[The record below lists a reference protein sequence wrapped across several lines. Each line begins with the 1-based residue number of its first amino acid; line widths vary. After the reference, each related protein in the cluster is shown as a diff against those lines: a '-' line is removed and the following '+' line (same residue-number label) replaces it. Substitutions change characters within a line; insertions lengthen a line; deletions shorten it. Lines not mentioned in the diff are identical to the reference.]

1 MAKNKVVIGNC
12 QLSFIWRDKNQSLCK
27 SKVLYSPKHLL
38 NLIVVKLAI
47 LKEQRSQENRVS
59 VTPGVV
65 KSLIAM
71 GIEVMVEKQAG
82 ESSHFTDAEYQGV
95 GATMVSRTDCFSQAH
110 MLVQINPPSDQDV
123 ASLQKDQLWV
133 SLLYHRSN
141 PALIDSINAK
151 GAMALSLDAIPR
163 ISRAQSMDVLSSQ
176 ANLAGYRA
184 VIEGAYQMNKI
195 FPLLMTAAGTVTPSK
210 VLIFG
215 VGVAGLQAIATAKRL
230 GAVVEATDVRPETK
244 EQVQSL
250 GGKFIEVKGVE
261 VGSEGGYAKE
271 ASEEYRKAQ
280 REAVN
285 KSLAQADLVITTALV
300 PGRKAPILVDDEQ
313 LGLMKPGAV
322 LVDMAAE
329 QGGNCTKT
337 EAGKNVVVNGVN
349 IIGAVNMPSSLSAN
363 ASELFA
369 RNIWELLKL
378 IAPKGDLVMDRNDEI
393 VQGALICGSGEV
405 YHQG

>member
-1 MAKNKVVIGNC
+1 MIIAV
-12 QLSFIWRDKNQSLCK
+12 F
-27 SKVLYSPKHLL
+27 
-38 NLIVVKLAI
+38 
-47 LKEQRSQENRVS
+47 KEERAGENRVS
-59 VTPGVV
+59 VTPQTCVG
-65 KSLIAM
+65 LIKM
-71 GIEVMVEKQAG
+71 GFEIWVESGAG
-82 ESSHFTDAEYQGV
+82 ANAHFYDELYTNA
-95 GATMVSRTDCFSQAH
+95 GAQIKTRQDLQVAKVF
-110 MLVQINPPSDQDV
+110 LQINPPSEEQIQHLPEG
-123 ASLQKDQLWV
+123 AIWI
-133 SLLYHRSN
+133 SLLYHRTN
-141 PALIDSINAK
+141 PTIISALNAK
-151 GAMALSLDAIPR
+151 HIAAISLDAIPR

-184 VIEGAYQMNKI
+184 VIEGAYHLDKI
-195 FPLLMTAAGTVTPSK
+195 FPMLMTAAGTVTPSK

-300 PGRKAPILVDDEQ
+300 PGKKAPILVDEEQ
-313 LGLMKPGAV
+313 LSLMKTGSV

-329 QGGNCTKT
+329 QGGNCVST
-337 EAGKNVVVNGVN
+337 EAGN
-349 IIGAVNMPSSLSAN
+349 IIDKKGVTIVGTVNLPSSLAAN

-378 IAPKGDLVMDRNDEI
+378 IGPKGQVDFDVNDEI
-393 VQGALICGSGEV
+393 VAGCLICANGEIRINA
-405 YHQG
+405 

>member
-1 MAKNKVVIGNC
+1 MKIAV
-12 QLSFIWRDKNQSLCK
+12 F
-27 SKVLYSPKHLL
+27 
-38 NLIVVKLAI
+38 
-47 LKEQRSQENRVS
+47 KETRQGENRVALS
-59 VTPGVV
+59 PQV
-65 KSLIAM
+65 
-71 GIEVMVEKQAG
+71 
-82 ESSHFTDAEYQGV
+82 
-95 GATMVSRTDCFSQAH
+95 C
-110 MLVQINPPSDQDV
+110 
-123 ASLQKDQLWV
+123 ASLQKMGFEVWV
-133 SLLYHRSN
+133 EKDAGISAHFTNEMYEQAGAVLKSSSEILNADIFVQINVPKIEQIQSIPDGKTWISSLYFRTN
-141 PALIDSINAK
+141 PEVIEAFSKKNISAV
-151 GAMALSLDAIPR
+151 SLDAIPR
-163 ISRAQSMDVLSSQ
+163 ISRAQSMDILSSQ

-184 VIEGAYQMNKI
+184 VIEGAYHLDKI
-195 FPLLMTAAGTVTPSK
+195 FPMLMTAAGTVTPSK

-300 PGRKAPILVDDEQ
+300 PGRKAPILIDDEQ
-313 LGLMKPGAV
+313 LALMKTGAV
-322 LVDMAAE
+322 LIDMAAE
-329 QGGNCTKT
+329 QGGNCTQTKMG
-337 EAGKNVVVNGVN
+337 EIIHVNGVKLV
-349 IIGAVNMPSSLSAN
+349 GSVNLPSALSAN

-378 IAPKGDLVMDRNDEI
+378 MGPKGEMTFDMNDEI
-393 VQGALICGSGEV
+393 VQGCLIS
-405 YHQG
+405 HQGKTLHTA

>member
-1 MAKNKVVIGNC
+1 MIIAV
-12 QLSFIWRDKNQSLCK
+12 F
-27 SKVLYSPKHLL
+27 
-38 NLIVVKLAI
+38 
-47 LKEQRSQENRVS
+47 KEERTGENRVS
-59 VTPGVV
+59 VTPQTCVGLQ
-65 KSLIAM
+65 KM
-71 GIEVMVEKQAG
+71 GFEIWVESGAG
-82 ESSHFTDAEYQGV
+82 ANAHFSDELYTHA
-95 GATMVSRTDCFSQAH
+95 GAFIKSRTALLDAKVF
-110 MLVQINPPSDQDV
+110 VQINPPSEDQIKHLPQG
-123 ASLQKDQLWV
+123 AIWI
-133 SLLYHRSN
+133 SLLYHRTN
-141 PALIDSINAK
+141 GTIINALNAK
-151 GAMALSLDAIPR
+151 HISAISLDAIPR

-184 VIEGAYQMNKI
+184 VIEGAYHLDKI
-195 FPLLMTAAGTVTPSK
+195 FPMLMTAAGTVTPSK

-300 PGRKAPILVDDEQ
+300 PGKKAPVLVDEEQ
-313 LGLMKPGAV
+313 LALMKTGSV

-329 QGGNCTKT
+329 QGGNCVGTQC
-337 EAGKNVVVNGVN
+337 GN
-349 IIGAVNMPSSLSAN
+349 IIDKGGVTIVGTVNLPSSLAAN

-378 IAPKGDLVMDRNDEI
+378 IGPKGDVSFDVNDEI
-393 VQGALICGSGEV
+393 VAGCLISSNGEIRINA
-405 YHQG
+405 

>member
-1 MAKNKVVIGNC
+1 MDTISY
-12 QLSFIWRDKNQSLCK
+12 LRTDYPFTT
-27 SKVLYSPKHLL
+27 
-38 NLIVVKLAI
+38 VKIAI
-47 LKEQRSQENRVS
+47 LKESRDGENRVS
-59 VTPGVV
+59 VTPTVV
-65 KSLIAM
+65 KSLVGM
-71 GIEVMVEKQAG
+71 GLTCLVETGAG
-82 ESSHFTDAEYQGV
+82 AASHYSDQDYINA
-95 GATMVSRTDCFSQAH
+95 GASVISRVDCFTSAEA
-110 MLVQINPPSDQDV
+110 LVQINPPTTEV
-123 ASLQKDQLWV
+123 VESLKSGQLWI
-133 SLLYHRSN
+133 SMMYHRSN
-141 PALIDSINAK
+141 TELIESINSV
-151 GAMALSLDAIPR
+151 GASVFSLDAIPR

-195 FPLLMTAAGTVTPSK
+195 FPMLMTAAGTVTPAK

-271 ASEEYRKAQ
+271 ASEEYRQAQ

-300 PGRKAPILVDDEQ
+300 PGRKAPVLIDDEQ
-313 LGLMKPGAV
+313 IALMKPGAV

-337 EAGKNVVVNGVN
+337 QMGKIIDFQGVK
-349 IIGAVNMPSSLSAN
+349 IIGAVNMPSELSAN

-369 RNIWELLKL
+369 RNIWELMKL
-378 IAPKGDLVMDRNDEI
+378 IAPKGDLILDRNDEI
-393 VQGALICGSGEV
+393 VQGSLICSSGEI
-405 YHQG
+405 HHKA

>member
-1 MAKNKVVIGNC
+1 
-12 QLSFIWRDKNQSLCK
+12 
-27 SKVLYSPKHLL
+27 
-38 NLIVVKLAI
+38 VKIAVF
-47 LKEQRSQENRVS
+47 KETRQGENRVALS
-59 VTPGVV
+59 PQV
-65 KSLIAM
+65 
-71 GIEVMVEKQAG
+71 
-82 ESSHFTDAEYQGV
+82 
-95 GATMVSRTDCFSQAH
+95 C
-110 MLVQINPPSDQDV
+110 
-123 ASLQKDQLWV
+123 ASLQKMGFEVWV
-133 SLLYHRSN
+133 EKD
-141 PALIDSINAK
+141 AGINAHFTNEMYEQA
-151 GAMALSLDAIPR
+151 GALVKTSQDILSADIFVQINVPTPDKIQSLPEGKTWISSLYYRTNPEVIEAFSKKNISAISLDAIPR

-184 VIEGAYQMNKI
+184 VIEGAYHLDKI
-195 FPLLMTAAGTVTPSK
+195 FPLLMTAAGTVTPAK

-300 PGRKAPILVDDEQ
+300 PGRKAPILIDDEQ
-313 LGLMKPGAV
+313 LSLMKTGAV
-322 LVDMAAE
+322 LIDMAAE
-329 QGGNCTKT
+329 QGGNCTQTKT
-337 EAGKNVVVNGVN
+337 GEIIHVNGVKLV
-349 IIGAVNMPSSLSAN
+349 GSVNLPSALSAN

-378 IAPKGDLVMDRNDEI
+378 MAPKGDMIFDMNDEI
-393 VQGALICGSGEV
+393 VQGCLISHNGKTLLTA
-405 YHQG
+405 

>member
-1 MAKNKVVIGNC
+1 MKIAV
-12 QLSFIWRDKNQSLCK
+12 F
-27 SKVLYSPKHLL
+27 
-38 NLIVVKLAI
+38 
-47 LKEQRSQENRVS
+47 KETRQGENRVALS
-59 VTPGVV
+59 PQV
-65 KSLIAM
+65 
-71 GIEVMVEKQAG
+71 
-82 ESSHFTDAEYQGV
+82 
-95 GATMVSRTDCFSQAH
+95 C
-110 MLVQINPPSDQDV
+110 
-123 ASLQKDQLWV
+123 ASLQKMGFEVWV
-133 SLLYHRSN
+133 EKD
-141 PALIDSINAK
+141 AGINAHFTNEMYEQA
-151 GAMALSLDAIPR
+151 GASVKAANDILSADIFVQINVPTTEKILSLPEGKTWISSLYYKTNPEVIEAFSKKNISAISLDAIPR

-184 VIEGAYQMNKI
+184 VIEGAFHLDKI
-195 FPLLMTAAGTVTPSK
+195 FPLLMTAAGTVTPAK

-300 PGRKAPILVDDEQ
+300 PGRKAPILIDDEQ
-313 LGLMKPGAV
+313 LSLMKTGSV
-322 LVDMAAE
+322 LIDMAAE
-329 QGGNCTKT
+329 QGGNCTQTKT
-337 EAGKNVVVNGVN
+337 GEIIHINGVKLV
-349 IIGAVNMPSSLSAN
+349 GSVNLPSALSAN

-378 IAPKGDLVMDRNDEI
+378 MAPKGDMIFDMNDEI
-393 VQGALICGSGEV
+393 VQGCLIAHNGKTLLTA
-405 YHQG
+405 

>member
-1 MAKNKVVIGNC
+1 MKIAV
-12 QLSFIWRDKNQSLCK
+12 F
-27 SKVLYSPKHLL
+27 
-38 NLIVVKLAI
+38 
-47 LKEQRSQENRVS
+47 KETRQGENRVALS
-59 VTPGVV
+59 PQV
-65 KSLIAM
+65 
-71 GIEVMVEKQAG
+71 
-82 ESSHFTDAEYQGV
+82 
-95 GATMVSRTDCFSQAH
+95 C
-110 MLVQINPPSDQDV
+110 
-123 ASLQKDQLWV
+123 ASLQKMGFEVWV
-133 SLLYHRSN
+133 EKD
-141 PALIDSINAK
+141 AGINAHFTNEMYEQA
-151 GAMALSLDAIPR
+151 GASVKSSNDILSADIFVQINVPTTEKIQSLPEGKTWISSLYYRTNPEVIEAFSKKNISAISLDAIPR

-184 VIEGAYQMNKI
+184 VIEGAYHLDKI
-195 FPLLMTAAGTVTPSK
+195 FPLLMTAAGTVTPAK

-300 PGRKAPILVDDEQ
+300 PGRKAPILIDDEQ
-313 LGLMKPGAV
+313 LSLMKTGSV
-322 LVDMAAE
+322 LIDMAAE
-329 QGGNCTKT
+329 QGGNCTQTKT
-337 EAGKNVVVNGVN
+337 GEIIHVNGVKLV
-349 IIGAVNMPSSLSAN
+349 GSVNLPSALSAN

-378 IAPKGDLVMDRNDEI
+378 MAPKGDMIFDMNDEI
-393 VQGALICGSGEV
+393 VQGCLISHNGKTLLTA
-405 YHQG
+405 

>member
-1 MAKNKVVIGNC
+1 
-12 QLSFIWRDKNQSLCK
+12 
-27 SKVLYSPKHLL
+27 
-38 NLIVVKLAI
+38 
-47 LKEQRSQENRVS
+47 
-59 VTPGVV
+59 
-65 KSLIAM
+65 M
-71 GIEVMVEKQAG
+71 GFQVWVESGAG
-82 ESSHFTDAEYQGV
+82 SGAHFSDEAYTKA
-95 GATMVSRTDCFSQAH
+95 GATLKSRSGLNEAKVF
-110 MLVQINPPSDQDV
+110 VQINPPTIEQV
-123 ASLQKDQLWV
+123 RALPKGAIWI
-133 SLLYHRSN
+133 SLLYHRIN
-141 PALIDSINAK
+141 TDLVAALTDQGIA
-151 GAMALSLDAIPR
+151 ALSLDAIPR

-184 VIEGAYQMNKI
+184 VIEGAYHLDKI
-195 FPLLMTAAGTVTPSK
+195 FPMLMTAAGTVTPSK

-313 LGLMKPGAV
+313 LSLMKSGSV
-322 LVDMAAE
+322 LIDMAAE
-329 QGGNCTKT
+329 QGGNCAQTKT
-337 EAGKNVVVNGVN
+337 GQTVQHGGVTIVGSVNL
-349 IIGAVNMPSSLSAN
+349 PSTLAAN

-378 IAPKGDLVMDRNDEI
+378 IAPKGDVVLDIHDEI
-393 VQGALICGSGEV
+393 VAGCLITFQGEIRINA
-405 YHQG
+405 

>member
-1 MAKNKVVIGNC
+1 MIISVFKE
-12 QLSFIWRDKNQSLCK
+12 SRD
-27 SKVLYSPKHLL
+27 
-38 NLIVVKLAI
+38 A
-47 LKEQRSQENRVS
+47 ENRVS
-59 VTPGVV
+59 MTPTVAANLLKMGFEVWV
-65 KSLIAM
+65 ENGAGAPAHFSDESYISAGASIKPFNELKSAD
-71 GIEVMVEKQAG
+71 V
-82 ESSHFTDAEYQGV
+82 Y
-95 GATMVSRTDCFSQAH
+95 
-110 MLVQINPPSDQDV
+110 VQINVPTTEILS
-123 ASLQKDQLWV
+123 QLPDNKIWISNV
-133 SLLYHRSN
+133 YHRSN
-141 PALIDSINAK
+141 TELVEQLQAK
-151 GAMALSLDAIPR
+151 KWSVFSLDAIPR

-184 VIEGAYQMNKI
+184 VIEGAYHLDKI
-195 FPLLMTAAGTVTPSK
+195 FPLLMTAAGTVTPAK

-271 ASEEYRKAQ
+271 ATDEYRKAQ

-300 PGRKAPILVDDEQ
+300 PGKKAPILIDDEQ
-313 LGLMKPGAV
+313 LSLMKNGSII
-322 LVDMAAE
+322 VDMAAE
-329 QGGNCTKT
+329 QGGNCAQTKAN
-337 EAGKNVVVNGVN
+337 EIYVHNGVK
-349 IIGAVNMPSSLSAN
+349 IIGSVNLPSSLSSN

-378 IAPKGDLVMDRNDEI
+378 IGPKGTIEFNLEDEI
-393 VQGALICGSGEV
+393 VQGCLIS
-405 YHQG
+405 HMA

>member
-1 MAKNKVVIGNC
+1 
-12 QLSFIWRDKNQSLCK
+12 
-27 SKVLYSPKHLL
+27 
-38 NLIVVKLAI
+38 VKIAVF
-47 LKEQRSQENRVS
+47 KETRQGENRVALS
-59 VTPGVV
+59 PQVCL
-65 KSLIAM
+65 SLQKM
-71 GIEVMVEKQAG
+71 GFEVWVEKDAGISAHFTNEMYEQAG
-82 ESSHFTDAEYQGV
+82 AVLKSSSEILNADIF
-95 GATMVSRTDCFSQAH
+95 
-110 MLVQINPPSDQDV
+110 VQINVPTIEQIQSIPDGKTWIS
-123 ASLQKDQLWV
+123 SLYFRTNSEVIEAFSKKNISAV
-133 SLLYHRSN
+133 
-141 PALIDSINAK
+141 
-151 GAMALSLDAIPR
+151 SLDAIPR
-163 ISRAQSMDVLSSQ
+163 ISRAQSMDILSSQ

-184 VIEGAYQMNKI
+184 VIEGAYHLDKI
-195 FPLLMTAAGTVTPSK
+195 FPMLMTAAGTVTPSK

-300 PGRKAPILVDDEQ
+300 PGRKAPILIDDEQ
-313 LGLMKPGAV
+313 LALMKTGAV
-322 LVDMAAE
+322 LIDMAAE
-329 QGGNCTKT
+329 QGGNCTQTKMG
-337 EAGKNVVVNGVN
+337 EIIHVNGVKLV
-349 IIGAVNMPSSLSAN
+349 GSVNLPSALSAN

-378 IAPKGDLVMDRNDEI
+378 MGPKGEMTFDMNDEI
-393 VQGALICGSGEV
+393 VQGCLIS
-405 YHQG
+405 HQGKTLHTA

>member
-1 MAKNKVVIGNC
+1 MKIAV
-12 QLSFIWRDKNQSLCK
+12 F
-27 SKVLYSPKHLL
+27 
-38 NLIVVKLAI
+38 
-47 LKEQRSQENRVS
+47 KETRQGENRVALS
-59 VTPGVV
+59 PQV
-65 KSLIAM
+65 
-71 GIEVMVEKQAG
+71 
-82 ESSHFTDAEYQGV
+82 
-95 GATMVSRTDCFSQAH
+95 C
-110 MLVQINPPSDQDV
+110 
-123 ASLQKDQLWV
+123 ASLQKMGFEVWV
-133 SLLYHRSN
+133 EKD
-141 PALIDSINAK
+141 AGINAHFTNEMYEQA
-151 GAMALSLDAIPR
+151 GALVKTSQDILSADIFVQINVPTPDKIQSLPEGKTWISSLYYRTNPEVIEAFSKKNISAISLDAIPR

-184 VIEGAYQMNKI
+184 VIEGAYHLDKI
-195 FPLLMTAAGTVTPSK
+195 FPLLMTAAGTVTPAK

-300 PGRKAPILVDDEQ
+300 PGRKAPILIDDEQ
-313 LGLMKPGAV
+313 LSLMKTGAV
-322 LVDMAAE
+322 LIDMAAE
-329 QGGNCTKT
+329 QGGNCTQTKT
-337 EAGKNVVVNGVN
+337 GEIIHVNGVKLV
-349 IIGAVNMPSSLSAN
+349 GSVNLPSALSAN

-378 IAPKGDLVMDRNDEI
+378 MAPKGDMIFDMNDEI
-393 VQGALICGSGEV
+393 VQGCLISHNGKTLLTA
-405 YHQG
+405 

>member
-1 MAKNKVVIGNC
+1 LG
-12 QLSFIWRDKNQSLCK
+12 WRVAIRKR
-27 SKVLYSPKHLL
+27 
-38 NLIVVKLAI
+38 LIYFMIISVF
-47 LKEQRSQENRVS
+47 KERRDAENRVS
-59 VTPGVV
+59 MTPTVAANLLKMGFEVWV
-65 KSLIAM
+65 ENGAGAPAHFSDESYIAAGASIKPFNELKSAD
-71 GIEVMVEKQAG
+71 V
-82 ESSHFTDAEYQGV
+82 Y
-95 GATMVSRTDCFSQAH
+95 
-110 MLVQINPPSDQDV
+110 VQINVPTTDILS
-123 ASLQKDQLWV
+123 QLPDNKIWISNV
-133 SLLYHRSN
+133 YHRSN
-141 PALIDSINAK
+141 TELVEQLQAK
-151 GAMALSLDAIPR
+151 KWSVFSLDAIPR

-184 VIEGAYQMNKI
+184 VIEGAYHLDKI
-195 FPLLMTAAGTVTPSK
+195 FPLLMTAAGTVTPAK

-271 ASEEYRKAQ
+271 ATDEYRKAQ

-300 PGRKAPILVDDEQ
+300 PGKKAPILIDDEQ
-313 LGLMKPGAV
+313 LSLMKNGSII
-322 LVDMAAE
+322 VDMAAE
-329 QGGNCTKT
+329 QGGNCAQTKAN
-337 EAGKNVVVNGVN
+337 EIYVHNGVK
-349 IIGAVNMPSSLSAN
+349 IIGSVNLPSSLSSN

-378 IAPKGDLVMDRNDEI
+378 IGPKGTIEFNLEDEI
-393 VQGALICGSGEV
+393 VQGCLIS
-405 YHQG
+405 HTA